1 MTGRLISL
9 AAGVLPEFSPVEMA
23 TAAVASGWPAVG
35 IWVDPALW
43 TPSIAAE
50 IRARTGDAGMTV
62 LDVEVIWLQP
72 GDEDP
77 AHFRIIDAG
86 AAIGARNA
94 LVVSSD
100 PDRAAT
106 AAKLARLVDHAAGS
120 NMRVS
125 LEFAA
130 FTTVGTLA
138 EAVRILE
145 LTERPDAGLLVD
157 PLHFARTGAQ
167 PGDLAAIDKRR
178 FAYAQLCDAPATGP
192 AVSDIPGIV
201 HEALDLRMNVG
212 DGGLPL
218 GAMLDALGPD
228 LALSI
233 ELRSQALR
241 DAFPDPTDSAAGLL
255 ASTRRGLARL
265 EQAE

>member
-9 AAGVLPEFSPVEMA
+9 AAGVLPEFSPVDMA
-23 TAAVASGWPAVG
+23 TAAVVSGWPAVG
-35 IWVDPALW
+35 IWVDSALW
-43 TPSIAAE
+43 TSSIAAE
-50 IRARTGDAGMTV
+50 IRARTGDAGVTV

-72 GDEDP
+72 GDDDP

-106 AAKLARLVDHAAGS
+106 AAKLARLIDHAAGS
-120 NMRVS
+120 GMRVS

-138 EAVRILE
+138 EAVRILD
-145 LTERPDAGLLVD
+145 LSGRPDAGLLVD

-167 PGDLAAIDKRR
+167 PADLAAIDKRR

-201 HEALDLRMNVG
+201 HEALDLRMNVD

-218 GAMLDALGPD
+218 GALLHALGPD

-241 DAFPDPTDSAAGLL
+241 EAFPDPTDRAAALL